1 MEKKILNNDGNVVGT
16 EITTEQQN
24 SVKIT
29 QNAKG
34 EKTYEVKV
42 YHDDPVEMS
51 RLLDKFLEIAKSR
64 I

>member
-1 MEKKILNNDGNVVGT
+1 MEKKIFDNGLEVGK
-16 EITTEQQN
+16 EISTEQQA
-24 SVKIT
+24 SIKIT

>member
-1 MEKKILNNDGNVVGT
+1 MEKKTLVDGTLVSE
-16 EITTEQQN
+16 EISTEQQN

-34 EKTYEVKV
+34 EKTWEVKC
-42 YHDDPVEMS
+42 YHDDPVEMA
-51 RLLDKFLEIAKSR
+51 RLLDKYLEIAKSR